1 MPKILIKEQEHKI
14 KVPILLT
21 AVSGKI
27 RIKNRS
33 ILNEYGTPVAVRRD
47 GFTLS
52 NYVEWQI
59 GYDVVKKETEKLAES
74 SLPGTEFIA
83 ANGKTKALYELS
95 EYIWYFYKWGIV
107 SKRDLEEVVNY
118 LNSIPSINLINNNS
132 ELQIDR
138 SHPIAKNIN
147 GFDFEYTQ
155 VKYPLLIHKF
165 NGYEIITEIIIT
177 EKQHAVGTQPMLYL
191 CFPITELKMENG
203 FIGRTANVKEIAH
216 FEITENN
223 IKVFLEMLKMFGIL
237 SDSHKHD
244 ILQIIDTI
252 LA

>member
-14 KVPILLT
+14 EVPILLT

-33 ILNEYGTPVAVRRD
+33 IINEYGTPVAVRRD
-47 GFTLS
+47 EFAS
-52 NYVEWQI
+52 NNYVEWQM
-59 GYDVVKKETEKLAES
+59 GYDVVKKEAEKLAES
-74 SLPGTEFIA
+74 SLPDTEFIG

-95 EYIWYFYKWGIV
+95 EYIWYFYKWNILYGE
-107 SKRDLEEVVNY
+107 DLENVVNY
-118 LNSIPSINLINNNS
+118 LNSVPSNNLIDNNS

-165 NGYEIITEIIIT
+165 NGHEIVTEIKIT
-177 EKQHAVGTQPMLYL
+177 EKQYAVGTQPMLYL
-191 CFPITELKMENG
+191 CFPVTELKTETNL
-203 FIGRTANVKEIAH
+203 IGRTANAKEIAR
-216 FEITENN
+216 FEITESN
-223 IKVFLEMLKMFGIL
+223 IKVFLETLKMFGIL
-237 SDSHKHD
+237 SDNHRHD
-244 ILQIIDTI
+244 ILQIINTI